1 MCLLLF
7 NHRKGAKPCCV
18 IIININVEPL
28 VYSLIEHCLSTLT
41 LHLSSPLTCTIRR
54 ETREDEVAGGDQCG
68 GSNQAR
74 CVMWTYKQ
82 CKTMLTHVF
91 KPRWLVLILLS
102 AGNREFRRGWEKAKF
117 GEKEVERRDGGEREK
132 EGEKGRPNEN
142 VRNRKREKTKR

>member
-1 MCLLLF
+1 M
-7 NHRKGAKPCCV
+7 
-18 IIININVEPL
+18 
-28 VYSLIEHCLSTLT
+28 
-41 LHLSSPLTCTIRR
+41 
-54 ETREDEVAGGDQCG
+54 AGGDQCG

-117 GEKEVERRDGGEREK
+117 GEKEVERRDGGERERKTERECAEPK
-132 EGEKGRPNEN
+132 EGEDKKIVEVGR
-142 VRNRKREKTKR
+142 RGRKRESRKSPS

>member
-1 MCLLLF
+1 M
-7 NHRKGAKPCCV
+7 
-18 IIININVEPL
+18 
-28 VYSLIEHCLSTLT
+28 
-41 LHLSSPLTCTIRR
+41 
-54 ETREDEVAGGDQCG
+54 AGGDQCG

-117 GEKEVERRDGGEREK
+117 GEKEVERRDGGERE
-132 EGEKGRPNEN
+132 
-142 VRNRKREKTKR
+142 RKRERKEDRTRMCGTERGRRQKDSRGWSARTKEGIAEIAELDRLPDDL